1 MRRVYLWQLK
11 FRLYLNTKKTAIGK
25 PKSCICACV
34 GVLFNTMCDTLQTP
48 DPLSLYTQ
56 MAVGLV
62 HFSQWLMFMYQLC
75 IEAPV
80 TRSTPLLKGF

>member
-1 MRRVYLWQLK
+1 M
-11 FRLYLNTKKTAIGK
+11 F
-25 PKSCICACV
+25 
-34 GVLFNTMCDTLQTP
+34 DTLQTP

-62 HFSQWLMFMYQLC
+62 HFSQCLMFMYQLEAKYNRLYH